1 VRLGGLGARPDR
13 AAQSDAPDHV
23 DLPALT
29 VAKIALYQAMRSEGV
44 GKAALAKRLGVA
56 LPQVDR
62 LLDLRHHSR
71 LDALERS
78 LAALQRSL
86 IISVTKAA

>member
-1 VRLGGLGARPDR
+1 
-13 AAQSDAPDHV
+13 
-23 DLPALT
+23 
-29 VAKIALYQAMRSEGV
+29 MRSESV

-71 LDALERS
+71 LDALER
-78 LAALQRSL
+78 ALGALHRAL
-86 IISVTKAA
+86 VISVAQAA